1 MSERAKLF
9 GNKEK
14 LIRAFISKIKVPK
27 RNSKKQIMIAPV
39 GVVASGKTTAM
50 KNMKP
55 KILILASGTKMSGGS
70 GFQELV
76 EQSRVNPQ
84 ILEAEIV
91 GVISNRP
98 EGGVFEKAK
107 KLNIPFEYWA
117 GPFTEKGYQ
126 NLVKKFQADYIMC
139 SGWLKLVK
147 GLDSARTINIHPG
160 PLPKFGGP
168 GMYGHFVHEM
178 VIKSFQE
185 GKINQSAF
193 TMHFVTEKYDEGPL
207 FFSQSVP
214 IFPDD
219 TAETLAKR
227 VNEAEHKWQPVITE
241 KVLTGEISWDG
252 KDPKTLKGQILN

>member
-1 MSERAKLF
+1 
-9 GNKEK
+9 
-14 LIRAFISKIKVPK
+14 
-27 RNSKKQIMIAPV
+27 
-39 GVVASGKTTAM
+39 
-50 KNMKP
+50 
-55 KILILASGTKMSGGS
+55 MSGGS

-193 TMHFVTEKYDEGPL
+193 TMHFVTEKYDEGPI
-207 FFSQSVP
+207 
-214 IFPDD
+214 IFQMPVLIRKDD
-219 TAETLAKR
+219 TPEILAQR
-227 VNEAEHKWQPVITE
+227 VNEKERAFQRLDRVI
-241 KVLTGEISWDG
+241 SS
-252 KDPKTLKGQILN
+252 